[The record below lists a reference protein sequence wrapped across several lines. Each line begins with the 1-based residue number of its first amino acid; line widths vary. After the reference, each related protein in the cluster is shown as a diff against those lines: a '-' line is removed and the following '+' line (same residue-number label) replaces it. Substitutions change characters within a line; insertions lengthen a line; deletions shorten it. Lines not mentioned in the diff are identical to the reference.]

1 MVAANGCCLARTF
14 ACRQA
19 PTGEKPGLC
28 LCRSQPAVE
37 GWRSTG
43 VASLEHSLAGK
54 LLQGKNQVFV
64 FVGASLLAKGGG
76 KRASPQAKI
85 RLQACLLQGK
95 NQVFVFVGASLLAN
109 GGGKRASP
117 QAKIRLQACFLQGEN
132 DRASLCRS
140 QPAGEGWLLTGV
152 ASGKDPLADKLLQG
166 ENAGLVFVGASLLAN
181 GGGQRDTHLPGGCVS
196 SLENFA
202 GEVRQP

>member
-1 MVAANGCCLARTF
+1 LYNTFGPQAARERGQRDLPQAKIRLQ
-14 ACRQA
+14 AC
-19 PTGEKPGLC
+19 
-28 LCRSQPAVE
+28 
-37 GWRSTG
+37 
-43 VASLEHSLAGK
+43 
-54 LLQGKNQVFV
+54 LLQGKATGLV

-181 GGGQRDTHLPGGCVS
+181 GGGQRDTHLPGGCV
-196 SLENFA
+196 
-202 GEVRQP
+202 